1 MSGEVL
7 SHSKSDTH
15 VWGGVLFS
23 QTSMEESVII
33 LNSKSEKHQKVI
45 LDSHHSFPIF
55 WVMRNEN

>member
-23 QTSMEESVII
+23 QTLREESVII
-33 LNSKSEKHQKVI
+33 LNLKSEKHQKVV

-55 WVMRNEN
+55 